1 MLCLRAVHVHGIR
14 IGDRDHEHGCIAR
27 LAVVVLVLFAVA
39 AGGFAVGGT
48 GDGLE
53 VGEDCIL
60 LGLAGRVGVGG
71 YNAVVLGD
79 ESVLYCVMVL

>member
-1 MLCLRAVHVHGIR
+1 MLCLRAVDVHGVR
-14 IGDRDHEHGCIAR
+14 VCDRDHEHGCIAR
-27 LAVVVLVLFAVA
+27 LAVVVLVLIAVA
-39 AGGFAVGGT
+39 GGGFAAGGT

-71 YNAVVLGD
+71 YNAVVLRD
-79 ESVLYCVMVL
+79 ESASYCVMVL